1 MAKIDI
7 SWTVAGPLS
16 VYDEARDLGFDI
28 RKFDRQDEE
37 VQSAVRKASID
48 RIMKKI
54 RNEWDSN
61 SSKHS
66 FSDVKNGVYVISIS
80 DGFGVQYKGGE
91 SEVMYIGR
99 GAISNRL
106 RSHLHNWIFDM
117 SRSLMDVSF
126 KFYMTTVGDGRSVE
140 SFKDLE
146 HYMLDD
152 FHRRFEEKPLLN
164 KVAGREGHIDHEFVG
179 SWSKPFDNRGKS
191 YLWSIRP
198 TPKNDWFKT
207 FDD

>member
-7 SWTVAGPLS
+7 TWTTTSPVS

-28 RKFDRQDEE
+28 RKLDQQDEE
-37 VQSAVRKASID
+37 VQAAVRKASID
-48 RIMKKI
+48 KIMKKI
-54 RNEWDSN
+54 RDEWDRN

-66 FSDVKNGVYVISIS
+66 FSEVKNGVYVISIS
-80 DGFGVQYKGGE
+80 DGFGVDYKGGI

-99 GAISNRL
+99 GVFSNRI

-117 SRSLMDVSF
+117 SRSLREVSF
-126 KFYMTTVGDGRSVE
+126 KFYMTSVGDGRSSE
-140 SFKDLE
+140 SFKDFE
-146 HYMLDD
+146 HFMLDQ
-152 FHRRFEEKPLLN
+152 FFSKFKEKPLIN
-164 KVAGREGHIDHEFVG
+164 KVSGREGHIDHEYNG
-179 SWSKPFDNRGKS
+179 NWNKPFDNRGKN
-191 YLWSIRP
+191 YLWSIKP